1 MADDVKLTELERQW
15 VSEVFDDGTGYLD
28 DTCSTI
34 DPKVARGVVSSLIK
48 KGVLVVERD
57 PSRSSLY
64 GIATDLFPAAGFEHL
79 FE

>member
-15 VSEVFDDGTGYLD
+15 ISEVFDDGTGYLD

-48 KGVLVVERD
+48 KGVLVADHD
-57 PSRSSLY
+57 PSRSALY
-64 GIATDLFPAAGFEHL
+64 GIATVFFPATGFEHL

>member
-28 DTCSTI
+28 DTCLTI
-34 DPKVARGVVSSLIK
+34 DKKVARGVVSSLIK
-48 KGVLVVERD
+48 KGFLVADHD
-57 PSRSSLY
+57 PSRAALY
-64 GIATDLFPAAGFEHL
+64 GIATDLFPAAGYEYL

>member
-1 MADDVKLTELERQW
+1 MADDVKLTELEQQW
-15 VSEVFDDGTGYLD
+15 ISEVFDDGTGYLD
-28 DTCSTI
+28 DTRSTI

-48 KGVLVVERD
+48 KGVLVADHD
-57 PSRSSLY
+57 PSRSALY